1 MEIQELYSK
10 IQAGEDVRANLIALR
25 RELKEEE
32 KQRALAYLM
41 GGDFE
46 VFIRLLDSTDP
57 KVRKNAALI
66 LGEMETEDV
75 LPSLFHAYEKEETL
89 FVRSDFLKAIARL
102 DYTPC
107 LPKLKERLGQL
118 RAAIP
123 EAENRK
129 HLREEQL
136 ALQEMI
142 LRYEKPK
149 PHRFT
154 GYDPAP
160 EVILLTNRSQ
170 RETVKAMILEGSVT
184 ELPAGLRIRN
194 GNLRD
199 LMKIRVFNEML
210 FPIPGAV
217 PLSGTPEQIGEALAG
232 LRIPDYLDRL
242 HEKGEAYYYRMD
254 IRGPLP
260 LEKKGPLIR
269 RIAEVLD
276 GRSGGKLC
284 NTPSGYEVE
293 LRLLERRDG
302 SFLPMLRLHTLPDR
316 RFAYRK
322 ETVAASIAPVNAA
335 LAVELARPYL
345 RENGQVLDPF
355 CGVGTM
361 LTERAK
367 ALPAHD
373 LYGVDIYRD
382 AIEKA
387 RRNAENAGCVIHYI
401 NRDYFDFTHS
411 YLFDEIITD
420 MPRSQG
426 EEAKEESRKL
436 YGRFFEK
443 SLTHLKDGGMMVL
456 YTMEPELAE
465 AAAAGRP
472 EYELLEEFLLNEKN
486 DTRVMVFRIK
496 K

>member
-41 GGDFE
+41 GGEFE
-46 VFIRLLDSTDP
+46 VFIRLLDSSDP

-373 LYGVDIYRD
+373 LYGLDIYRD

-426 EEAKEESRKL
+426 EEAKEESQKHATIKEAML
-436 YGRFFEK
+436 A
-443 SLTHLKDGGMMVL
+443 HLKDGGMMVL

>member
-41 GGDFE
+41 GGEFE
-46 VFIRLLDSTDP
+46 VFIRLLDSSDP

-107 LPKLKERLGQL
+107 LPRLKERLGQL

-373 LYGVDIYRD
+373 LYGLDIYRD

-387 RRNAENAGCVIHYI
+387 RRNAENAGCVVHYI

-456 YTMEPELAE
+456 YTMEPEPAE